1 MKKARLLPLNFIFLL
16 ILLSCSSELI
26 NEESTAPRQYKLT
39 IKASEGGT
47 ITPDA
52 NGIYN
57 EGAIIGVTASPDEGY
72 RFNRWEGSDND
83 NQPNGCWAGPG
94 KCRTR
99 IIMNS
104 DRDVKAFFEIIP
116 D

>member
-1 MKKARLLPLNFIFLL
+1 MKKASLLPLNFIFLL

-72 RFNRWEGSDND
+72 RFNRWEGTDND
-83 NQPNGCWAGPG
+83 NQPYGCWAGPG
-94 KCRTR
+94 KCRTA
-99 IIMNS
+99 ITMDS